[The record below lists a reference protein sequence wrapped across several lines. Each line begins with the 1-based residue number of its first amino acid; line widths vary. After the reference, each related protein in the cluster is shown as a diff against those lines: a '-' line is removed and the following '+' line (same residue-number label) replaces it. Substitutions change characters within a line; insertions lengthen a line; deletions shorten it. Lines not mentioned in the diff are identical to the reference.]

1 MIFGNSFLNKPIA
14 SYNGLWLVAKDVV
27 DNLVRSMSSFFFL
40 LYAVTSKSIFR
51 NKCKRKNQASGEG
64 SSPAGNVEINKVI
77 SVIE

>member
-14 SYNGLWLVAKDVV
+14 SCNGLWLVPKDVV
-27 DNLVRSMSSFFFL
+27 DNLVRSMSSFFL

-64 SSPAGNVEINKVI
+64 SLPAGNVEINKVI